1 MAKRKRNRPRA
12 GWWSGL
18 LVALAFVAGFVG
30 YEMGWWT
37 PDTPATGTVSPTASP
52 VVPAATLSPDAAPT
66 GALAAGEV
74 EAVFIDVGQGD
85 SILLTSGSAH
95 VLVDAGDEGM
105 GQVVLAELQRRGID
119 KLDLVVASH
128 PHADHIGG
136 LDEVL
141 ARIPAEQV
149 FLPEVTSNSVSFE
162 RLLTVLEDEA
172 IPVHAPTPGETWER
186 EGLRLTFLGP
196 DAAADYDNLND
207 WSLLLRLDTDYGSLL
222 LTGDAEGPAE
232 NDAMDTGLPLQADIL
247 KVGHHGSKT
256 STRQKFLQAVSP
268 QAAVISVG
276 ADNDYGHPTQAIL
289 DRLAE
294 AGVQVFRTDT
304 QGTVTCRFSPA
315 GMVITTS
322 K

>member
-1 MAKRKRNRPRA
+1 MAKRKSNRPKA
-12 GWWSGL
+12 GWLSGL
-18 LVALAFVAGFVG
+18 LVALAFVAGLVG
-30 YEMGWWT
+30 YQMGWWT
-37 PDTPATGTVSPTASP
+37 PDTPAAGTASPTASP
-52 VVPAATLSPDAAPT
+52 VAPAITLSPDAAPD
-66 GALAAGEV
+66 GALAAGEA

-85 SILLTSGSAH
+85 SILLTNGSAH

-105 GQVVLAELQRRGID
+105 GPVVLAELQRRGID

-149 FLPEVTSNSVSFE
+149 FLPEVSSNSVSFE
-162 RLLTVLEDEA
+162 RLLTVIEDKQL
-172 IPVHAPTPGETWER
+172 PVHTPTPGETWER
-186 EGLRLTFLGP
+186 AGLRLTFLGP
-196 DAAADYDNLND
+196 DAQADYDNLND
-207 WSLLLRLDTDYGSLL
+207 WSILLRLDTDHGSLL

-232 NDAMDTGLPLQADIL
+232 NAALDAGLPLQADVL

-256 STRQKFLQAVSP
+256 STRQKFLQAVAP

-276 ADNDYGHPTQAIL
+276 AGNDYGHPTQTIL

-304 QGTVTCRFSPA
+304 QGAITCRFSRE
-315 GMVITTS
+315 GIVITTN